1 MLMWDKYENIY
12 RTVIDVEDIK
22 ELLTKYQNESFIAK
36 VEIEQLLKDI
46 EE

>member
-1 MLMWDKYENIY
+1 MLMWDKYENRY

>member
-1 MLMWDKYENIY
+1 MKNRY

-36 VEIEQLLKDI
+36 VEVVQLLKDM